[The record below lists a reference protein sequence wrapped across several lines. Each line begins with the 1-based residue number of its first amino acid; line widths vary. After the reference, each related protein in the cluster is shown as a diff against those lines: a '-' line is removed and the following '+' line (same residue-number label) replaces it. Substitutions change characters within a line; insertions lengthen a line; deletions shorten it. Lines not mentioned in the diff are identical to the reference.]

1 MSKVKLIPGLFS
13 LLRMA
18 SERNRRFQAA
28 DAEFRPDPVMAM
40 AKRMHP
46 ESLSLKVVSVRD
58 EVPLVKTY
66 RLKSVSGEPL
76 PVFQAGQYISLKLQI
91 GKTATSRA
99 YTISSAPYE
108 AEGADGYYEIT
119 IRQKPEGFVSDWLFQ
134 SLQEGAELSATGP
147 HGDFYVSPIRDT
159 HEIVAIAGGAGV
171 TPFVSMMKQFLAGRP
186 ELSVTLLYG
195 CRNPQDILFEQ
206 EIDAVIQAD
215 PKRFRRFNTFED
227 NGGNASL
234 RKGYLDA
241 AFIRENIPEP
251 EKKTYFICGPAI
263 MYSFLEK
270 EFPKVA
276 FLERKQTRYEVSGAP
291 CDVTR
296 IAGYP
301 AAFAEK
307 MYTVSVLC
315 NEVKTEIPAS
325 GAEPL
330 LTAIERAGLILDSR
344 CRSGECGICRSQ
356 LVSGDVFILPDGDGR
371 READKELGFIHP
383 CATYPLS
390 DLEVILPPG
399 KAAQT

>member
-1 MSKVKLIPGLFS
+1 MSKVKLIPGLFA

-119 IRQKPEGFVSDWLFQ
+119 IRQKPEGFVSEWLFQ
-134 SLQEGAELSATGP
+134 NLQEGAALSATGP

-234 RKGYLDA
+234 RKWYLDT

-301 AAFAEK
+301 AACAEK
-307 MYTVSVLC
+307 TFTVSVLC

-356 LVSGDVFILPDGDGR
+356 LVKGDVFILPDGDGR

>member
-1 MSKVKLIPGLFS
+1 MSNVKLIPGLFA

-18 SERNRRFQAA
+18 GERNRRFQAA

-46 ESLSLKVVSVRD
+46 ESLALKVKSVRN

-66 RLKSVSGEPL
+66 RLKSASGEPL

-91 GKTATSRA
+91 GQTATARA

-134 SLQEGAELSATGP
+134 NLQEGVELAATGP
-147 HGDFYVSPIRDT
+147 HGDFTVSPLRDT
-159 HEIVAIAGGAGV
+159 HEIVAVAGGAGV
-171 TPFVSMMKQFLAGRP
+171 TPFVSMMKQFLLDRP

-195 CRNPQDILFEQ
+195 CRNPEDILFEQ

-241 AFIRENIPEP
+241 AFIKEHIPES
-251 EKKTYFICGPAI
+251 EQKTFFICGPAV
-263 MYSFLEK
+263 MYSFLQR

-276 FLERKQTRYEVSGAP
+276 HLERKQTRYEVSGAP

-296 IAGYP
+296 IPGYP
-301 AAFAEK
+301 AAYAERTF
-307 MYTVSVLC
+307 TVSVLC
-315 NEVKTEIPAS
+315 NGVKTEIPAS

-356 LVSGDVFILPDGDGR
+356 L
-371 READKELGFIHP
+371 
-383 CATYPLS
+383 
-390 DLEVILPPG
+390 
-399 KAAQT
+399 

>member
-1 MSKVKLIPGLFS
+1 MSKVKLIPGLFA

-18 SERNRRFQAA
+18 SVRNHRFQAA

-119 IRQKPEGFVSDWLFQ
+119 IRQKPEGFVSEWLFQ
-134 SLQEGAELSATGP
+134 NLQEGAALSATGP

-171 TPFVSMMKQFLAGRP
+171 TPFVSMMKQFLLDRP

-234 RKGYLDA
+234 RKGYLDT

-307 MYTVSVLC
+307 TYTVSVLC

-356 LVSGDVFILPDGDGR
+356 LVKGDVFILPDGDGR

>member
-1 MSKVKLIPGLFS
+1 MSNVKLIPGLFA

-18 SERNRRFQAA
+18 GDRNRRFQAA

-46 ESLSLKVVSVRD
+46 ESLALKVTSVRN

-91 GKTATSRA
+91 GTTATSRA

-134 SLQEGAELSATGP
+134 NLREGAELSATGP
-147 HGDFYVSPIRDT
+147 HGDFYVSPLRDT

-171 TPFVSMMKQFLAGRP
+171 TPFASMMKQFLLDRP

-195 CRNPQDILFEQ
+195 CRNPEDILFEK

-234 RKGYLDA
+234 RKGFLDA
-241 AFIRENIPEP
+241 AFIKEHIPEP
-251 EKKTYFICGPAI
+251 EQKTYFICGPAI
-263 MYSFLEK
+263 MYSFLQK

-276 FLERKQTRYEVSGAP
+276 HLERKQTRYEVSGAP

-296 IAGYP
+296 IPGYP
-301 AAFAEK
+301 AECAERTF
-307 MYTVSVLC
+307 TVSVLC
-315 NEVKTEIPAS
+315 NGVKTEIPAS